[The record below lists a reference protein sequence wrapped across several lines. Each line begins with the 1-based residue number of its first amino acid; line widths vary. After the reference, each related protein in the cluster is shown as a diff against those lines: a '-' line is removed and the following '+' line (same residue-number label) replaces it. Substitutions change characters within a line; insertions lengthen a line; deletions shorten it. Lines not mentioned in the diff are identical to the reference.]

1 MDQSKYVLDLG
12 MSDEAKKGEDF
23 KAESEENSRRYDED
37 SEDDGDF
44 IEKPGSVLWEKSFEQ
59 NILVEISDDSS
70 FHFSDQQDSF
80 IVCLSQNSAEDS
92 SLNLNDNIEQFDT
105 YEDFQDEEMFSERGS
120 ESHSLNHQ
128 PICNKSS
135 IRRISEQRQNTME
148 DGPGRRYS
156 EVGDT
161 SDEDQEDLPYDG
173 DLYNDDRFATLRHN
187 VDINEKQLTPARF
200 NDKQAEQRPVSNACQ
215 AARDLNT
222 TPSLA
227 SLEFGKTVNKIEN
240 YPSGKALG
248 LNSTPVAFKNGRN
261 DVQLRD
267 DTEHR
272 DTSFEIGQ
280 PDAPQSKIAEVL
292 LRHFSEEDLLNSSKY
307 IEAETMPEASFT
319 ESVETV
325 LTKSVSV
332 KLHYNLH
339 SYNDMINT
347 EKELCNDV
355 EIEDDEA
362 TDQASSG
369 NESNNT
375 NKTNNLNKTNTDD
388 CPGANSSNTV
398 THTKGSKQCIKH
410 ESQGLKDEE
419 YIQSQ
424 RTPLGRVWPCNE
436 IKYGQGQVHYP
447 LPDFSKVASKIRIP
461 KGNNNGKP
469 IRHTSGILR
478 TKSSPGLLC
487 KATGSSIP
495 DVDVIRKVL
504 DTIQPQQ
511 TAVVFKDSEK
521 RQDDP
526 RQTPELVKHLKDE
539 YDKLLTRYAEAE
551 NLIDQMRLG
560 AKAPSFS
567 DSSNA
572 SEYESGIMPA
582 AAQIE
587 PFTTASMPSLP
598 ALTGGDEDE
607 LKAAELSN
615 CTASDTDPQGPSE
628 GEKMTLELKEM
639 ISQFIQKVEEFKS
652 CLSSLSLGINEQQ
665 EVFKTLMDALDK
677 LERSYMTRKEEHRAL
692 ELKSYLGKSKDIG
705 EFDPERQVE
714 GQIFRI
720 GMSLEDIKE
729 QIDENVC
736 NQLSSQT
743 SYTTSTP
750 LPSAES
756 ISSHTSLH
764 EDYPCELKTLDKK
777 LLPCLCPNEPRMSS
791 VNEDSDFP
799 QGNDPIPEAFQQH
812 STPLFNLSHC
822 NSYEESD
829 VPPGNLKCALIK
841 DDFNEFAATVED
853 GILTKS
859 PMGASKK
866 RLSTPGV
873 QQATHKLETSFCRG
887 TVGDLSHSS
896 VNLPIKIHGIS
907 NNFQDSLEQGIVA
920 PETDSGLD
928 SLDQSRPTT
937 ALSHSQ
943 MATERCPL
951 PSNQQSTSINMSS
964 LSSSDSDVSCSNAQ
978 TAIIKVSSSKDLN
991 EAMQQAALSAGSTVD
1006 HWTHSV
1012 ISEIGSTGKYESDT
1026 YIPHHVINQSSDEH
1040 LLLPSPC
1047 GCILHDTI
1055 EKNWATSEKHSQLCS
1070 HHNEAIVALQLE
1082 VSRLKKKLEESLFRL
1097 PQISKRMD
1105 YIDHRFIPEKRYKSK
1120 SRSNNKAGCYSGQK
1134 HRGCKKGR
1142 LYPWNADSLCNGQN
1156 RISSDMEPCTDSE
1169 DLSQSATAFQSQ
1181 PLPHTS
1187 DRQNCKKNSCPQAAE
1202 GYTFLRD
1209 KDCTYRK
1216 SHQNHLNVLGKSSSS
1231 QLFGVWNRKTHLLS
1245 MDMQEMKCKEKNFPL
1260 YENHLNKSILQV
1272 KNGSTCSLPVSLKE
1286 VKQSYAPQNRRH
1298 STQSDSA
1305 LLANKV
1311 KEHLKWSETKPQIN
1325 TQNRNSRK
1333 YKDEDM
1339 NRTLDKAIEAA
1350 QYMKRTT
1357 DRMVKTL
1364 SADLAKAELHRKM
1377 QNLNPRLFKVIHT
1390 DS

>member
-1 MDQSKYVLDLG
+1 
-12 MSDEAKKGEDF
+12 
-23 KAESEENSRRYDED
+23 
-37 SEDDGDF
+37 
-44 IEKPGSVLWEKSFEQ
+44 
-59 NILVEISDDSS
+59 
-70 FHFSDQQDSF
+70 
-80 IVCLSQNSAEDS
+80 
-92 SLNLNDNIEQFDT
+92 
-105 YEDFQDEEMFSERGS
+105 
-120 ESHSLNHQ
+120 
-128 PICNKSS
+128 
-135 IRRISEQRQNTME
+135 
-148 DGPGRRYS
+148 RRYS

-187 VDINEKQLTPARF
+187 VDIN
-200 NDKQAEQRPVSNACQ
+200 
-215 AARDLNT
+215 
-222 TPSLA
+222 
-227 SLEFGKTVNKIEN
+227 FGKTVNKIEN

-339 SYNDMINT
+339 SYN
-347 EKELCNDV
+347 

-526 RQTPELVKHLKDE
+526 RQTPELVKHLKHLL
-539 YDKLLTRYAEAE
+539 KLLR
-551 NLIDQMRLG
+551 
-560 AKAPSFS
+560 
-567 DSSNA
+567 
-572 SEYESGIMPA
+572 
-582 AAQIE
+582 
-587 PFTTASMPSLP
+587 
-598 ALTGGDEDE
+598 GDEDE

-729 QIDENVC
+729 QIDEN
-736 NQLSSQT
+736 T

-756 ISSHTSLH
+756 IS
-764 EDYPCELKTLDKK
+764 
-777 LLPCLCPNEPRMSS
+777 
-791 VNEDSDFP
+791 
-799 QGNDPIPEAFQQH
+799 
-812 STPLFNLSHC
+812 
-822 NSYEESD
+822 
-829 VPPGNLKCALIK
+829 
-841 DDFNEFAATVED
+841 
-853 GILTKS
+853 
-859 PMGASKK
+859 
-866 RLSTPGV
+866 
-873 QQATHKLETSFCRG
+873 
-887 TVGDLSHSS
+887 
-896 VNLPIKIHGIS
+896 
-907 NNFQDSLEQGIVA
+907 
-920 PETDSGLD
+920 
-928 SLDQSRPTT
+928 
-937 ALSHSQ
+937 
-943 MATERCPL
+943 
-951 PSNQQSTSINMSS
+951 
-964 LSSSDSDVSCSNAQ
+964 
-978 TAIIKVSSSKDLN
+978 
-991 EAMQQAALSAGSTVD
+991 
-1006 HWTHSV
+1006 
-1012 ISEIGSTGKYESDT
+1012 
-1026 YIPHHVINQSSDEH
+1026 
-1040 LLLPSPC
+1040 
-1047 GCILHDTI
+1047 
-1055 EKNWATSEKHSQLCS
+1055 
-1070 HHNEAIVALQLE
+1070 
-1082 VSRLKKKLEESLFRL
+1082 
-1097 PQISKRMD
+1097 
-1105 YIDHRFIPEKRYKSK
+1105 
-1120 SRSNNKAGCYSGQK
+1120 
-1134 HRGCKKGR
+1134 
-1142 LYPWNADSLCNGQN
+1142 
-1156 RISSDMEPCTDSE
+1156 
-1169 DLSQSATAFQSQ
+1169 
-1181 PLPHTS
+1181 
-1187 DRQNCKKNSCPQAAE
+1187 
-1202 GYTFLRD
+1202 
-1209 KDCTYRK
+1209 
-1216 SHQNHLNVLGKSSSS
+1216 
-1231 QLFGVWNRKTHLLS
+1231 
-1245 MDMQEMKCKEKNFPL
+1245 
-1260 YENHLNKSILQV
+1260 
-1272 KNGSTCSLPVSLKE
+1272 
-1286 VKQSYAPQNRRH
+1286 
-1298 STQSDSA
+1298 
-1305 LLANKV
+1305 
-1311 KEHLKWSETKPQIN
+1311 
-1325 TQNRNSRK
+1325 
-1333 YKDEDM
+1333 
-1339 NRTLDKAIEAA
+1339 
-1350 QYMKRTT
+1350 
-1357 DRMVKTL
+1357 
-1364 SADLAKAELHRKM
+1364 
-1377 QNLNPRLFKVIHT
+1377 
-1390 DS
+1390 